1 MSLSFV
7 KNDKNSFSYK
17 STVYDVFD
25 DNKLLTSIVIGY
37 DEDVNKFY
45 LTYLRK

>member
-7 KNDKNSFSYK
+7 KNDKSNFSYK

-25 DNKLLTSIVIGY
+25 DNELNQL
-37 DEDVNKFY
+37 F
-45 LTYLRK
+45 